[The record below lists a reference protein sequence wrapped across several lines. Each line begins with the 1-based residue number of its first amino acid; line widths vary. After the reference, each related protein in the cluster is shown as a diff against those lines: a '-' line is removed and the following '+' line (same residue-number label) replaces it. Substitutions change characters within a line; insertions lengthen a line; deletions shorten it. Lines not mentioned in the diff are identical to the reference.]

1 MHFTTTFIKKN
12 TLYTSVL
19 CESSE
24 ANTLSSYSYG
34 GVCKF
39 QRASFQPMCNYEI
52 EYTYTE
58 VGELKVVSIPC
69 HVHPYVI
76 HAQMQHLTIII
87 LILHFLSCS
96 PILHVS
102 YTPIFCVHQFFLANS
117 FSTRSLLASPHSSCS
132 PIVVISIFPVFSG
145 SYYLHSSCP
154 PVFSMATG
162 VETTA
167 PGQPRLQLKRGGGRH
182 YCCMADT

>member
-1 MHFTTTFIKKN
+1 MRFTTTFIKK

-58 VGELKVVSIPC
+58 VGELRLYQFRATYTHMSSMLRCSIFLSP
-69 HVHPYVI
+69 
-76 HAQMQHLTIII
+76 TIII
-87 LILHFLSCS
+87 PILHFLSCS
-96 PILHVS
+96 SVLHVS

-132 PIVVISIFPVFSG
+132 PIVIISIFPVFSG

-154 PVFSMATG
+154 PVFDGYWSKDYCTRAAK
-162 VETTA
+162 TTA
-167 PGQPRLQLKRGGGRH
+167 
-182 YCCMADT
+182 